1 MPQRITGSITR
12 LVAGD
17 AGEPDR
23 IFMQPDAHVDMRFVD
38 GHHRRASG
46 EIAVEGALEGRKVG
60 DVIELEL
67 DDNPD
72 PLLTRL
78 TIVG

>member
-17 AGEPDR
+17 AGAADL
-23 IFMQPDAHVDMRFVD
+23 IFMEPDAHVDMRFVD
-38 GHHRRASG
+38 GKHRRASG
-46 EIAVEGALEGRKVG
+46 EIAIEGALEGRKVG
-60 DVIELEL
+60 ERIELEL
-67 DDNPD
+67 SDNAD
-72 PLLTRL
+72 PLLTTL